1 MTAVWRDLPSAVAII
16 AAFALIFGFAE
27 AWRLWR
33 HPPVEFTRKFVHVA
47 SGVVAISLAW
57 LIESP
62 ITLALLCAGFAIVLG
77 VTQRLGLLQSVH
89 AVARRSLGGVYYPL
103 AIFATFWIGTSTGH
117 PEFYVIAILVL
128 AVSDS
133 LASLVGSNYGV
144 MTFLVQDDRK
154 SVEGSLFFFITT
166 FTIVH
171 VALTLLTPLDDLA
184 CLLVAVYVA
193 ALVTALELICL
204 AGADNFYVPVAV
216 IAILLKI
223 TTKPVGEMLWQ
234 LGILTVDTA
243 VVFAFVLSRKN
254 VSASGAVGLALP
266 AYAAH
271 ALIGPEWGY
280 LVLAA
285 IALYGLSGITAPR
298 RQAAYRMQPTFYMSI
313 NVVFW
318 ILATNYFGF
327 DPLVVFT
334 AFAVNVIGILHLA
347 WEYANSKAWSMR
359 RPVLVLRLGVAGRA
373 AALAL
378 SAAFGHAALVQ
389 GALPLIDAS
398 LLFVADLTLVAIGR
412 HLLATPMSSLRRIQS
427 TAAVAAA
434 VSVTVALVSWRI
446 YGHLF

>member
-89 AVARRSLGGVYYPL
+89 AVARRSLGGVYSPL

-184 CLLVAVYVA
+184 CLLVAVYVS
-193 ALVTALELICL
+193 ALVTAL
-204 AGADNFYVPVAV
+204 
-216 IAILLKI
+216 
-223 TTKPVGEMLWQ
+223 
-234 LGILTVDTA
+234 
-243 VVFAFVLSRKN
+243 
-254 VSASGAVGLALP
+254 
-266 AYAAH
+266 
-271 ALIGPEWGY
+271 
-280 LVLAA
+280 
-285 IALYGLSGITAPR
+285 
-298 RQAAYRMQPTFYMSI
+298 
-313 NVVFW
+313 
-318 ILATNYFGF
+318 
-327 DPLVVFT
+327 
-334 AFAVNVIGILHLA
+334 
-347 WEYANSKAWSMR
+347 
-359 RPVLVLRLGVAGRA
+359 
-373 AALAL
+373 
-378 SAAFGHAALVQ
+378 
-389 GALPLIDAS
+389 
-398 LLFVADLTLVAIGR
+398 
-412 HLLATPMSSLRRIQS
+412 
-427 TAAVAAA
+427 
-434 VSVTVALVSWRI
+434 
-446 YGHLF
+446 